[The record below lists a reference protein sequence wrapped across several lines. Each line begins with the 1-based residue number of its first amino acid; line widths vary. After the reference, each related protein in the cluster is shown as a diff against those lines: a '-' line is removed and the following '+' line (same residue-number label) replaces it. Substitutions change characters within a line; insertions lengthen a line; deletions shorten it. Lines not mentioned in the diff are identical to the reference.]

1 MAGLVPKQRSWF
13 AVWPKTVPKSLDY
26 PKIALW
32 ELLAQSAKKR
42 PQQTA
47 VIHNNQ
53 RISYS
58 ELNLSSQKFA
68 QALNQLGVRKGD
80 RVALFLHN
88 VPEYIISYYGALRQG
103 AVIVP
108 MNPLIKE
115 EEFNNI
121 FTSTLPKILVLD
133 ETLFS
138 VVTPSLNEFSQVNT
152 ISVGFKENSEHA
164 QSFDSLLT
172 RQNGQSEQVE
182 INPNDLAVIQYTGGT
197 TGVPKGAMLSHRNL
211 IVNALQNCVWFNW
224 TDQEVV
230 MGTLPLYHSWG
241 ACVNMNSVFAVGA
254 TLLLFTRFSIDQGL
268 AALER
273 EKATVWYGPPTLFT
287 LLVNNPKLTNYDLN
301 SLRYVKI
308 GAAPIPEEIRRQW
321 VTLTGGVSMVL
332 GYGLTEACPEAISSP
347 PEDIRP
353 GTIGIPII
361 DTDAKIVD
369 VETGRTE
376 LPPDDPGE
384 LILSGPQV
392 MQGYWKDPAQTKFAL
407 RDGWLFTGDMASI
420 DKDGYV
426 TILERLKNTIKYKGY
441 TVFPAEVE
449 NVLYK
454 HPSVKECCVIG
465 KPDSFTGEIPK
476 AFIVLKERH
485 NPTPE
490 EIIEFCQNHIAPY
503 KRIRE
508 VEFVDSLPK
517 TAVGKILARA
527 LREQERKKH
536 SATSEKK
543 SIV

>member
-1 MAGLVPKQRSWF
+1 MAGLVPKQRAWF
-13 AVWPKTVPKSLDY
+13 AVWPETVPKSLDY

-32 ELLAQSAKKR
+32 EFLAHSAKNR

-47 VIHNNQ
+47 VIHNDQ

-68 QALNQLGVRKGD
+68 LALDQLEVKKGD

-108 MNPLIKE
+108 LNPLIKE
-115 EEFNNI
+115 EEFSTI
-121 FTSTLPKILVLD
+121 FSSTLPKILVLD
-133 ETLFS
+133 EALFS
-138 VVTPSLNEFSQVNT
+138 VATPSLNEFSKVDT
-152 ISVGFKENSEHA
+152 ISVGSKEESERI

-172 RQNGQSEQVE
+172 RQEGQFKKVE
-182 INPNDLAVIQYTGGT
+182 TNPNDLAVIQYTGGT

-211 IVNALQNCVWFNW
+211 VVNALQNCVWFNW

-241 ACVNMNSVFAVGA
+241 ACVNMNSVFFVGA
-254 TLLLFTRFSIDQGL
+254 TLLLFTRFSIDEGL
-268 AALER
+268 ETLQR
-273 EKATVWYGPPTLFT
+273 EKATVWYGPPTLFAM
-287 LLVNNPKLTNYDLN
+287 LVNDPNFSNYDLS

-321 VTLTGGVSMVL
+321 VALTGGVSMVL
-332 GYGLTEACPEAISSP
+332 GYGLTETCPEAISSP
-347 PEDIRP
+347 PDDIRP
-353 GTIGIPII
+353 GTVGIPII

-369 VETGRTE
+369 IETGRTE
-376 LPPDDPGE
+376 LPPGESGE
-384 LILSGPQV
+384 LILYGPQV

-426 TILERLKNTIKYKGY
+426 TILDRLKNTIKYKGY

-454 HPSVKECCVIG
+454 HPSVRECCVVG
-465 KPDSFTGEIPK
+465 KPDSFAGEIPK
-476 AFIVLKERH
+476 AFIVLKEGQ

-490 EIIEFCQNHIAPY
+490 EIIEFCQNRIAPF

-517 TAVGKILARA
+517 TAVGKILARE
-527 LREQERKKH
+527 LREQEKK
-536 SATSEKK
+536 AL
-543 SIV
+543 

>member
-1 MAGLVPKQRSWF
+1 MAGLVPKQRPWF

-32 ELLAQSAKKR
+32 EFLAQSAKKF

-47 VIHNNQ
+47 LIHKNQ

-58 ELNLSSQKFA
+58 ELDFSSQKFA
-68 QALNQLGVRKGD
+68 LALNQLGVKKGD

-121 FTSTLPKILVLD
+121 FSSTLPKILVLD
-133 ETLFS
+133 DALFS
-138 VVTPSLNEFSQVNT
+138 VAVPSLNELSQVNT
-152 ISVGFKENSEHA
+152 ISVGSKEESEHA

-172 RQNGQSEQVE
+172 HQKGQLEQVD

-211 IVNALQNCVWFNW
+211 VANALQNCVWFNW
-224 TDQEVV
+224 TKQEVV

-268 AALER
+268 AVLER
-273 EKATVWYGPPTLFT
+273 EKATVWYGPPTLFAM
-287 LLVNNPKLTNYDLN
+287 LVNNPKFSDYDLS

-321 VTLTGGVSMVL
+321 VTLTGGVRMIL

-347 PEDIRP
+347 PEDIRS
-353 GTIGIPII
+353 GTVGIPII

-369 VETGRTE
+369 IETGRTE
-376 LPPDDPGE
+376 LPPDEPGE
-384 LILSGPQV
+384 LILHGPQV
-392 MQGYWKDPAQTKFAL
+392 MQGYWEDPAQTKLAL
-407 RDGWLFTGDMASI
+407 RDGWLFTGDMASV
-420 DKDGYV
+420 DKEGYV
-426 TILERLKNTIKYKGY
+426 SILDRLKNTIKYKGY

-465 KPDSFTGEIPK
+465 KPDSFAGEIPK
-476 AFIVLKERH
+476 AFIVLKEGQK
-485 NPTPE
+485 PTPE
-490 EIIEFCQNHIAPY
+490 EIVEFCQNQIAPY

-508 VEFVDSLPK
+508 VEFVNSLPK
-517 TAVGKILARA
+517 TAVGKVLARE
-527 LREQERKKH
+527 LREQERKKQ
-536 SATSEKK
+536 SVTSESK
-543 SIV
+543 

>member
-1 MAGLVPKQRSWF
+1 MTGLVPKQRPWF
-13 AVWPKTVPKSLDY
+13 AVWPKTIPKSLDY
-26 PKIALW
+26 PKIVLW
-32 ELLAQSAKKR
+32 EFLAQSAKKR

-68 QALNQLGVRKGD
+68 LALNQLGVRKGD

-121 FTSTLPKILVLD
+121 FSSTLPKILVLD

-138 VVTPSLNEFSQVNT
+138 VATPSLNEFSQVNT
-152 ISVGFKENSEHA
+152 ISVGSKENSEDA

-172 RQNGQSEQVE
+172 SQNGQSEQVE

-211 IVNALQNCVWFNW
+211 VVNALQNCVWFNW

-254 TLLLFTRFSIDQGL
+254 TLLLFTRFSVNQGL

-287 LLVNNPKLTNYDLN
+287 MLVNNPKLTNFDLN

-369 VETGRTE
+369 IETGKTE

-384 LILSGPQV
+384 LILQGPQV
-392 MQGYWKDPAQTKFAL
+392 MQGYWKDPAQTQFAL

-426 TILERLKNTIKYKGY
+426 TILDRLKNTIKYKGY

-465 KPDSFTGEIPK
+465 KPDSFAGEIPK

>member
-1 MAGLVPKQRSWF
+1 MAGKVPKQRSWF
-13 AVWPKTVPKSLDY
+13 TVWPKTVPKSLNY
-26 PKIALW
+26 PKIGLW
-32 ELLAQSAKKR
+32 EFLAQSAKKR

-47 VIHNNQ
+47 VIHNSQ

-58 ELNLSSQKFA
+58 ELDFSSQKFA
-68 QALNQLGVRKGD
+68 LALDQLGVKKGD

-88 VPEYIISYYGALRQG
+88 VPEYVISYYGALRQG

-115 EEFNNI
+115 EEFNTI
-121 FTSTLPKILVLD
+121 FSSTLPKILVLD

-138 VVTPSLNEFSQVNT
+138 IATPSLNEFSQVNT
-152 ISVGFKENSEHA
+152 ISVGSKEKSERA

-172 RQNGQSEQVE
+172 RQEGQLEQVE

-211 IVNALQNCVWFNW
+211 VANALQNCVWFNW

-254 TLLLFTRFSIDQGL
+254 TLLLFTRFSINQGL
-268 AALER
+268 EALER

-287 LLVNNPKLTNYDLN
+287 MLVNNPKFSDYDLS

-332 GYGLTEACPEAISSP
+332 GYGLTEACPETISSP

-353 GTIGIPII
+353 GTVGIPII

-369 VETGRTE
+369 IETGRME
-376 LPPDDPGE
+376 LPADEPGE
-384 LILSGPQV
+384 LILHGPQV

-420 DKDGYV
+420 DKEGYV
-426 TILERLKNTIKYKGY
+426 TIRDRLKNTIKYKGY

-465 KPDSFTGEIPK
+465 KPDSLAGEIPK
-476 AFIVLKERH
+476 AFIVLKEEH

-490 EIIEFCQNHIAPY
+490 KIIEFCQKRIAPF

-517 TAVGKILARA
+517 TAVGKILARE
-527 LREQERKKH
+527 LREQERKRH
-536 SATSEKK
+536 SETSESK
-543 SIV
+543 